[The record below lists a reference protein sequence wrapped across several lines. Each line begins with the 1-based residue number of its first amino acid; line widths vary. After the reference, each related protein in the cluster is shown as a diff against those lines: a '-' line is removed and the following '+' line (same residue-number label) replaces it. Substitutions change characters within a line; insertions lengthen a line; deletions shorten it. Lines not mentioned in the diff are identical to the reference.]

1 MRTRSFIK
9 KREENKNRESVCVR
23 TFQCFS
29 ERHIL
34 IVIVC
39 VKGNP
44 LNKILCEVCFCRVLL
59 SFRPYEILDALKHKK
74 SSQVASPHQ
83 KTILGENLQKHA

>member
-59 SFRPYEILDALKHKK
+59 SFRPYENVL
-74 SSQVASPHQ
+74 ASASRQ